1 MLYEFKS
8 RTLVMLCNMNE
19 EGGEACY
26 PYFPSKE
33 EEAVKY
39 GKMLV
44 TLQSK
49 ASYTDFIVR
58 KFSMQED
65 KVTMLCIYTMLWY
78 SVLCMYTDLCYGTL
92 CYVCTRI
99 YVMVLCVCVC
109 EREREREREHR
120 EREERRA
127 GA

>member
-1 MLYEFKS
+1 MNDIWRMLYEFKS

-19 EGGEACY
+19 DGGEASY
-26 PYFPSKE
+26 PFFPSKE

-58 KFSMQED
+58 KFSIQED
-65 KVTMLCIYTMLWY
+65 KVGYMQQ
-78 SVLCMYTDLCYGTL
+78 
-92 CYVCTRI
+92 
-99 YVMVLCVCVC
+99 
-109 EREREREREHR
+109 
-120 EREERRA
+120 
-127 GA
+127 

>member
-19 EGGEACY
+19 DGGEASY
-26 PYFPSKE
+26 PFFPGKE
-33 EEAVKY
+33 EEPVKY
-39 GKMLV
+39 GKMVV

-65 KVTMLCIYTMLWY
+65 KVAIVWCVW
-78 SVLCMYTDLCYGTL
+78 
-92 CYVCTRI
+92 VCRRDR
-99 YVMVLCVCVC
+99 
-109 EREREREREHR
+109 EGGREREGGGRERGEGEIERWGGREREKSV
-120 EREERRA
+120 
-127 GA
+127 GWTCSLS